1 MKQNYRIRI
10 NHQIRVPQVK
20 VLQDDNFI
28 GILSIGEALKLAQE
42 AGLDLIEINPK
53 ANPPICKIIDYGK
66 FKYDEKK
73 KASEA
78 KKSQKI
84 QQVKE
89 LSFRPNTDTNDLNH
103 KLNLAKG
110 FLADG
115 DRVKFVVKFRGREI
129 THPQLGKE
137 KLNWIIKELEA
148 LIVPNPIITLDGK
161 IMSMTVYNK

>member
-1 MKQNYRIRI
+1 MKQNYKIRI

-53 ANPPICKIIDYGK
+53 SNPPICKIVDYGK
-66 FKYDEKK
+66 FKYEEKK

-78 KKSQKI
+78 KKTQKI

-89 LSFRPNTDTNDLNH
+89 LNFRPNTDLNDLNH
-103 KLNLAKG
+103 KLELAKG

-115 DRVKFVVKFRGREI
+115 DRVKFTVKFRGREI
-129 THPQLGKE
+129 THPQLGRE
-137 KLNWIIKELEA
+137 KLNWIIQELGS
-148 LIVPNPIITLDGK
+148 LIVPNPFIALEGK
-161 IMSMTVYNK
+161 LMSMTVYGK